1 MAKRY
6 ISFEEIPEGSFK
18 PEGTMGSH
26 HCTVVYQNGEKVVIG
41 SVTGRVTLKPGDT
54 LGYNCGGVW
63 LIPQPDSYKDPIRRV
78 LAQAHL
84 SQKLLEYSIKAVKY
98 LQEWQDTSNWPSNS
112 SADSSTGE
120 EVDIFHGSNRRERL
134 NRGETIRLFDDGGL
148 YQVTGGDAIIVKKV
162 VGRETTTRRPRRVTR
177 IVVRPTANKA
187 DVAEWLGEKLKH
199 KVHVHI

>member
-63 LIPQPDSYKDPIRRV
+63 LVPQPDSYKDPIRRV
-78 LAQAHL
+78 LAQMHL
-84 SQKLLEYSIKAVKY
+84 SQKILSYTSKPVRFLES
-98 LQEWQDTSNWPSNS
+98 WQTDFPKGS
-112 SADSSTGE
+112 SADSFTGE
-120 EVDIFHGSNRRERL
+120 EITIFRGSNRLECC
-134 NRGETIRLFDDGGL
+134 NRGETVKTFDDGSL
-148 YQVTGGDAIIVKKV
+148 RQVNGGEAMIVEKV
-162 VGRETTTRRPRRVTR
+162 VGRETTTRRPRRVTQ
-177 IVVRPTANKA
+177 IIVRPTANKA
-187 DVAEWLGEKLKH
+187 AVAEWLWENLSH
-199 KVHVHI
+199 KVHKVHI